1 MRKSFNYFR
10 ANPCGNIT
18 GFVVAPVYPGYRK
31 AYTDC
36 IINQIDKEVEQ
47 VGFISP
53 AYEGAP
59 LRMDMMGG
67 EFCAN
72 ATRAYGLYSA
82 SFYDTDGPVD
92 IEVYVSGKEGTTDVI
107 ADVKNKKAY
116 VAMEEPLDKKTVK
129 VKDKEYKLIELPGI
143 SHLIV
148 EEKEDEEFVEEALKI
163 LKENYKSEAYAVIFL
178 NREKLEIVP
187 YVFVEETQTLFR
199 EGSCGSG
206 TAAVVN
212 FLEEDIKSL
221 DEDYKI
227 SIKNPAGELE
237 VFVYEF
243 EDGKKLCVGGEIEL
257 SDVEKKSI
265 DIPQDVVE
273 KVVAEHDK
281 IVAERKENESE
292 EKDENDLTDEE
303 LKVMREKFGFDWLKY
318 KKGRETS
325 LFLYSKIKKST
336 DQNQ

>member
-1 MRKSFNYFR
+1 MKKTFNYFR

-36 IINQIDKEVEQ
+36 IIEQIDKDVEQ

-82 SFYDTDGPVD
+82 GFYDTDGLVD
-92 IEVYVSGKEGTTDVI
+92 IEVYVSGHKGTTDVI
-107 ADVKNKKAY
+107 ADVKNQKAY
-116 VAMEEPLDKKTVK
+116 VALDAPIGRENLTIAG
-129 VKDKEYKLIELPGI
+129 KDCTLIKLHGI
-143 SHLIV
+143 SHLVV
-148 EEKEDEEFVEEALKI
+148 EAEEDRDFVDKALEV
-163 LKENYKSEAYAVIFL
+163 LKKDYKDEAYGVLFF
-178 NREKLEIVP
+178 NKEKLEMIP
-187 YVFVEETQTLFR
+187 YVYVEGSETLFR

-206 TAAVVN
+206 TVAVVN
-212 FLEEDIKSL
+212 YLESDIDKL

-227 SIKNPAGELE
+227 AIKNPAGELE

-243 EDGKKLCVGGEIEL
+243 EDGKKFCVGGKVEL
-257 SDVEKKSI
+257 SEVEKKSI
-265 DIPQDVVE
+265 EIPQDVALAVI
-273 KVVAEHDK
+273 AEHDK
-281 IVAERKENESE
+281 IVEEHKKKMAEEENQEPV
-292 EKDENDLTDEE
+292 DENDLTDEE
-303 LKVMREKFGFDWLKY
+303 LKIMRDKFGFD
-318 KKGRETS
+318 
-325 LFLYSKIKKST
+325 
-336 DQNQ
+336 

>member
-1 MRKSFNYFR
+1 MKKTFNYFR

-36 IINQIDKEVEQ
+36 IIEQIDNDVEQ

-82 SFYDTDGPVD
+82 GFYDTDGLVD
-92 IEVYVSGKEGTTDVI
+92 IEVYVSGHKGTTDVI
-107 ADVKNKKAY
+107 ADVKNQKAY
-116 VAMEEPLDKKTVK
+116 VALDAPIGRENLTIDG
-129 VKDKEYKLIELPGI
+129 KDCTLIKLHGI
-143 SHLIV
+143 SHLVV
-148 EEKEDEEFVEEALKI
+148 EGEEDRDFVDKALEV
-163 LKENYKSEAYAVIFL
+163 LKKDYKDEAYGVLFF
-178 NREKLEIVP
+178 NKEMLEMIP
-187 YVFVEETQTLFR
+187 YVYVEGSETLFR

-206 TAAVVN
+206 TVAVVN
-212 FLEEDIKSL
+212 YLESDIDKL

-227 SIKNPAGELE
+227 AIKNPAGELE

-243 EDGKKLCVGGEIEL
+243 EDGKKFCVGGKVEL
-257 SDVEKKSI
+257 SEIEKKSI
-265 DIPQDVVE
+265 EIPQDVALAVI
-273 KVVAEHDK
+273 AEHDK
-281 IVAERKENESE
+281 IVEEHKKKMAEEENQEPV
-292 EKDENDLTDEE
+292 DENDLTDEE
-303 LKVMREKFGFDWLKY
+303 LKIMREKFGFD
-318 KKGRETS
+318 
-325 LFLYSKIKKST
+325 
-336 DQNQ
+336 

>member
-1 MRKSFNYFR
+1 MKKTFNYFR

-36 IINQIDKEVEQ
+36 IMEQIDKDVEQ

-82 SFYDTDGPVD
+82 SFYDTDGLVD
-92 IEVYVSGKEGTTDVI
+92 IEVYVSGHEGTTDVI
-107 ADVKNKKAY
+107 ADVKNQKAY
-116 VAMEEPLDKKTVK
+116 VALDAPIGRENLTIDG
-129 VKDKEYKLIELPGI
+129 KDCTLIKLPGI
-143 SHLIV
+143 SHLVV
-148 EEKEDEEFVEEALKI
+148 EAEEDKDFVNKALEV
-163 LKENYKSEAYAVIFL
+163 LKKDHKDEAYGVLFF
-178 NREKLEIVP
+178 NKEKLEMIP
-187 YVFVEETQTLFR
+187 YVYVEGSETLFR

-206 TAAVVN
+206 TIAVVN
-212 FLEEDIKSL
+212 YLEDDIAKL

-243 EDGKKLCVGGEIEL
+243 EDGKKFCVGGKVEL
-257 SDVEKKSI
+257 TEVEKKSI
-265 DIPQDVVE
+265 EIPQDVALAVI
-273 KVVAEHDK
+273 AEHDK
-281 IVAERKENESE
+281 IVEEHKKKMAEEESE
-292 EKDENDLTDEE
+292 KPVDESDLTDEE
-303 LKVMREKFGFDWLKY
+303 LKIMREKFGFD
-318 KKGRETS
+318 
-325 LFLYSKIKKST
+325 
-336 DQNQ
+336 

>member
-1 MRKSFNYFR
+1 MKKSFKYFR

-31 AYTDC
+31 AYTKC
-36 IINQIDKEVEQ
+36 IIEQIDKDVEQ

-82 SFYDTDGPVD
+82 GFYDTDGLVD
-92 IEVYVSGKEGTTDVI
+92 IEVYVSGHEGTTDVI
-107 ADVKNKKAY
+107 ADVKNQKAY
-116 VAMEEPLDKKTVK
+116 VAMDAPLAKKNVK
-129 VKDKEYKLIELPGI
+129 VKGGDYKLIQLPGI

-148 EEKEDEEFVEEALKI
+148 EEKEDEKFVQDALEV
-163 LKENYKSEAYAVIFL
+163 LKKDYKDEAYGVIFFDK
-178 NREKLEIVP
+178 EKLEIVP
-187 YVFVEETQTLFR
+187 FVYVEGSDTLFR
-199 EGSCGSG
+199 ESSCGSG
-206 TAAVVN
+206 TVATVN
-212 FLEEDIKSL
+212 YLEDDIDGL

-243 EDGKKLCVGGEIEL
+243 EDGKKLCVGGEVEL
-257 SDVEKKSI
+257 SEVEKKSI
-265 DIPQDVVE
+265 DIPQDVVAS
-273 KVVAEHDK
+273 VIAEHDK
-281 IVAERKENESE
+281 IVEERKKQMAEEEQEKVVDES
-292 EKDENDLTDEE
+292 DLNDEE
-303 LKVMREKFGFDWLKY
+303 LEIMRKKFGFD
-318 KKGRETS
+318 
-325 LFLYSKIKKST
+325 
-336 DQNQ
+336 

>member
-1 MRKSFNYFR
+1 MKKTFNYFR

-36 IINQIDKEVEQ
+36 IMEQIDKDVEQ

-82 SFYDTDGPVD
+82 SFYDTDGLVD
-92 IEVYVSGKEGTTDVI
+92 IEVYVSGHEGTTDVI
-107 ADVKNKKAY
+107 ADVKNQKAY
-116 VAMEEPLDKKTVK
+116 VALDAPIGREKLTIDG
-129 VKDKEYKLIELPGI
+129 KDCTLIKLPGI
-143 SHLIV
+143 SHLVV
-148 EEKEDEEFVEEALKI
+148 EEEEDKEFVDKALDV
-163 LKENYKSEAYAVIFL
+163 LKKDHKDEAYGVLFF
-178 NREKLEIVP
+178 NKEKLEMIP
-187 YVFVEETQTLFR
+187 YVYVEGSETLFR

-206 TAAVVN
+206 TVAVVN
-212 FLEEDIKSL
+212 YLEDDIAKL

-243 EDGKKLCVGGEIEL
+243 EDGKKFCVGGKVEL
-257 SDVEKKSI
+257 SEVEKKSI
-265 DIPQDVVE
+265 EIPQDVALAVI
-273 KVVAEHDK
+273 AEHDK
-281 IVAERKENESE
+281 IVEEHKKKMAEEEAEKPVDESE
-292 EKDENDLTDEE
+292 LTDEE
-303 LKVMREKFGFDWLKY
+303 LKIMREKFGFD
-318 KKGRETS
+318 
-325 LFLYSKIKKST
+325 
-336 DQNQ
+336 

>member
-1 MRKSFNYFR
+1 MKKSFKYFR

-31 AYTDC
+31 AYTKC
-36 IINQIDKEVEQ
+36 IIEQIDKDVEQ

-82 SFYDTDGPVD
+82 GFYDTDGLVD
-92 IEVYVSGKEGTTDVI
+92 IEVYVSGHEGTTDVI
-107 ADVKNKKAY
+107 ADVKNQKAY
-116 VAMEEPLDKKTVK
+116 VAMDAPLAKKIVK
-129 VKDKEYKLIELPGI
+129 VKGGDYKLIQLPGI

-148 EEKEDEEFVEEALKI
+148 EGQEDEKFVQDALEV
-163 LKENYKSEAYAVIFL
+163 LKKDYKDEAYGVIFL
-178 NREKLEIVP
+178 DKEKLEIVP
-187 YVFVEETQTLFR
+187 FVYVEGSDTLFR
-199 EGSCGSG
+199 ESSCGSG
-206 TAAVVN
+206 TVATVN
-212 FLEEDIKSL
+212 YLEDDIDGL

-243 EDGKKLCVGGEIEL
+243 EDGKKLCVGGEVEL
-257 SDVEKKSI
+257 SEVEKKSI
-265 DIPQDVVE
+265 DIPQDVVAS
-273 KVVAEHDK
+273 VIAEHDK
-281 IVAERKENESE
+281 IAEERKKQMAEEEQEKVVDES
-292 EKDENDLTDEE
+292 DLTDEE
-303 LKVMREKFGFDWLKY
+303 LEIMRKKFGFD
-318 KKGRETS
+318 
-325 LFLYSKIKKST
+325 
-336 DQNQ
+336 

>member
-1 MRKSFNYFR
+1 MKKTFNYFR

-36 IINQIDKEVEQ
+36 IMEQIDKDVEQ

-82 SFYDTDGPVD
+82 SFYDTDGLVD
-92 IEVYVSGKEGTTDVI
+92 IEVYVSGHEGTTDVI
-107 ADVKNKKAY
+107 ADVKNQKAY
-116 VAMEEPLDKKTVK
+116 VALDAPIGR
-129 VKDKEYKLIELPGI
+129 EKLTIDGNNCTLIKLPGI
-143 SHLIV
+143 SHLVV
-148 EEKEDEEFVEEALKI
+148 EAEEDKDFVDKALEV
-163 LKENYKSEAYAVIFL
+163 LKKDHKDEAYGVLFF
-178 NREKLEIVP
+178 NKEKLEMIP
-187 YVFVEETQTLFR
+187 YVYVEGSETLFR

-206 TAAVVN
+206 TIAVVN
-212 FLEEDIKSL
+212 YLEDDIAKL

-243 EDGKKLCVGGEIEL
+243 EDGKKFCVGGKVEL
-257 SDVEKKSI
+257 SEVEKKSI
-265 DIPQDVVE
+265 EIPQDVALAVI
-273 KVVAEHDK
+273 AEHDK
-281 IVAERKENESE
+281 IVEEHKKKMAEEESE
-292 EKDENDLTDEE
+292 KPVDESDLTDEE
-303 LKVMREKFGFDWLKY
+303 LKIMREKFGFD
-318 KKGRETS
+318 
-325 LFLYSKIKKST
+325 
-336 DQNQ
+336 

>member
-1 MRKSFNYFR
+1 MKKTFNYFR

-36 IINQIDKEVEQ
+36 IIEQIDKDVEQ

-82 SFYDTDGPVD
+82 GFYDTDGLVD
-92 IEVYVSGKEGTTDVI
+92 IEVYVSGHQGTTDVI
-107 ADVKNKKAY
+107 ADVKNQKAY
-116 VAMEEPLDKKTVK
+116 VALDAPIGRENLTIAG
-129 VKDKEYKLIELPGI
+129 KDCTLIKLYGI
-143 SHLIV
+143 SHLVV
-148 EEKEDEEFVEEALKI
+148 EAEGDREFVDKALEV
-163 LKENYKSEAYAVIFL
+163 LKKDYKDDAYGVLFF
-178 NREKLEIVP
+178 NKEKLEMIP
-187 YVFVEETQTLFR
+187 YVYVEGSDTLFR

-206 TAAVVN
+206 TVAVVN
-212 FLEEDIKSL
+212 YLESDIDKL

-227 SIKNPAGELE
+227 AIKNPAGELE

-243 EDGKKLCVGGEIEL
+243 EDGKKFCVGGKVEL
-257 SDVEKKSI
+257 SEVEKKSI
-265 DIPQDVVE
+265 EIPQDVALAVI
-273 KVVAEHDK
+273 AEHDK
-281 IVAERKENESE
+281 IVEEHKKKMAEEENQEPV
-292 EKDENDLTDEE
+292 DENDLTDEE
-303 LKVMREKFGFDWLKY
+303 LKIMRDKFGFD
-318 KKGRETS
+318 
-325 LFLYSKIKKST
+325 
-336 DQNQ
+336 

>member
-1 MRKSFNYFR
+1 MKKTFNYFR

-36 IINQIDKEVEQ
+36 IIEQIDKDVEQ

-82 SFYDTDGPVD
+82 GFYDTDGLVD
-92 IEVYVSGKEGTTDVI
+92 IEVYVSGHQGTTDVI
-107 ADVKNKKAY
+107 ADVKNQKAY
-116 VAMEEPLDKKTVK
+116 VALDGPIERENLTIAG
-129 VKDKEYKLIELPGI
+129 KDCTLIKLHGI
-143 SHLIV
+143 SHLVV
-148 EEKEDEEFVEEALKI
+148 EAEEDREFVDKALEV
-163 LKENYKSEAYAVIFL
+163 LKKDYKDEAYGVLFF
-178 NREKLEIVP
+178 NKEMLEMIP
-187 YVFVEETQTLFR
+187 YVYVEGSETLFR

-206 TAAVVN
+206 TVAVVN
-212 FLEEDIKSL
+212 YLEGEIDKL

-227 SIKNPAGELE
+227 EIKNPGGELE

-243 EDGKKLCVGGEIEL
+243 EDGKKFCVGGKVVL
-257 SDVEKKSI
+257 SEVEKKSI
-265 DIPQDVVE
+265 EIPQDVALAVI
-273 KVVAEHDK
+273 AEHDK
-281 IVAERKENESE
+281 IVEEHKKKMAEEENQEPV
-292 EKDENDLTDEE
+292 DENDLTDEE
-303 LKVMREKFGFDWLKY
+303 LKIMRDKFGFD
-318 KKGRETS
+318 
-325 LFLYSKIKKST
+325 
-336 DQNQ
+336 

>member
-1 MRKSFNYFR
+1 MKKTFNYFR

-36 IINQIDKEVEQ
+36 IIEQIDKDVEQ

-82 SFYDTDGPVD
+82 GFYDTDGLVD
-92 IEVYVSGKEGTTDVI
+92 IEVYVSGHKGTTDVI
-107 ADVKNKKAY
+107 ADVKNQKAY
-116 VAMEEPLDKKTVK
+116 VALDAPIGRENLTIAG
-129 VKDKEYKLIELPGI
+129 KDCTLIKLHGI
-143 SHLIV
+143 SHLVV
-148 EEKEDEEFVEEALKI
+148 EAEEDREFVDKALEV
-163 LKENYKSEAYAVIFL
+163 LKKDYKDDAYGVLFF
-178 NREKLEIVP
+178 NKEKLEMIP
-187 YVFVEETQTLFR
+187 YVYVEGSETLFR

-206 TAAVVN
+206 TVAVVN
-212 FLEEDIKSL
+212 YLESDIDKL

-227 SIKNPAGELE
+227 AIKNPAGELE

-243 EDGKKLCVGGEIEL
+243 EDGKKFCVGGKVEL
-257 SDVEKKSI
+257 SEVEKKSI
-265 DIPQDVVE
+265 EIPQDVALAVI
-273 KVVAEHDK
+273 AEHDK
-281 IVAERKENESE
+281 IVEEHKKKMAEEENQEPV
-292 EKDENDLTDEE
+292 DENDLTDEE
-303 LKVMREKFGFDWLKY
+303 LKIMREKFGFD
-318 KKGRETS
+318 
-325 LFLYSKIKKST
+325 
-336 DQNQ
+336 

>member
-1 MRKSFNYFR
+1 MKKTFNYFR

-36 IINQIDKEVEQ
+36 IIEQIDKDVEQ

-82 SFYDTDGPVD
+82 GFYDTDGLVD
-92 IEVYVSGKEGTTDVI
+92 IEVYVSGHKGTTDVI
-107 ADVKNKKAY
+107 ADVKNQKAY
-116 VAMEEPLDKKTVK
+116 VALDAPIGRENLTIAG
-129 VKDKEYKLIELPGI
+129 KDCTLIKLHGI
-143 SHLIV
+143 SHLVV
-148 EEKEDEEFVEEALKI
+148 EAEEDRDFVDKALEV
-163 LKENYKSEAYAVIFL
+163 LKKDYKDEAYGVLFF
-178 NREKLEIVP
+178 NKEMLEMIP
-187 YVFVEETQTLFR
+187 YVYVEGSETLFR

-206 TAAVVN
+206 TVAVVN
-212 FLEEDIKSL
+212 YLEGDIDKL

-227 SIKNPAGELE
+227 AIKNPAGELE

-243 EDGKKLCVGGEIEL
+243 EDGKKFCVGGKVEL
-257 SDVEKKSI
+257 SEVEKKSI
-265 DIPQDVVE
+265 EIPQDVALAVI
-273 KVVAEHDK
+273 AEHDK
-281 IVAERKENESE
+281 IVEEHKKKMAEEENQEPV
-292 EKDENDLTDEE
+292 DENDLTDEE
-303 LKVMREKFGFDWLKY
+303 LKIMRDKFGFD
-318 KKGRETS
+318 
-325 LFLYSKIKKST
+325 
-336 DQNQ
+336 

>member
-1 MRKSFNYFR
+1 MKKSFNYFR

-36 IINQIDKEVEQ
+36 IIEQIDKDVEQ

-82 SFYDTDGPVD
+82 GFYDTDGLVD
-92 IEVYVSGKEGTTDVI
+92 IEVYVSGHEGTTDVI
-107 ADVKNKKAY
+107 ADVKNQKAY
-116 VAMEEPLDKKTVK
+116 VALDAPLDKKTVEIDG
-129 VKDKEYKLIELPGI
+129 KDYTLIKLHGI

-148 EEKEDEEFVEEALKI
+148 EEKEDKEFVDKALEI
-163 LKENYKSEAYAVIFL
+163 LKKDYKDEAYGVLFFDK
-178 NREKLEIVP
+178 EKLEMIP
-187 YVFVEETQTLFR
+187 YVYVEGSETLFR

-206 TAAVVN
+206 TVAVVDY
-212 FLEEDIKSL
+212 LEDDVEKL

-243 EDGKKLCVGGEIEL
+243 EDGKKLCVGGKVEL
-257 SDVEKKSI
+257 SEVEKKSI
-265 DIPQDVVE
+265 EIPKEVALEVI
-273 KVVAEHDK
+273 AEHDK
-281 IVAERKENESE
+281 IVEERKKEMAKEEAEKPVDESE
-292 EKDENDLTDEE
+292 LTDEE
-303 LKVMREKFGFDWLKY
+303 LKIMREKFGFD
-318 KKGRETS
+318 
-325 LFLYSKIKKST
+325 
-336 DQNQ
+336 

>member
-1 MRKSFNYFR
+1 MKKTFNYFR

-36 IINQIDKEVEQ
+36 IIEQIDKDVEQ

-82 SFYDTDGPVD
+82 GFYDTDGLVD
-92 IEVYVSGKEGTTDVI
+92 IEVYVSGHQGTTDVI
-107 ADVKNKKAY
+107 ADVKNQKAY
-116 VAMEEPLDKKTVK
+116 VALDAPIVRENLTIAG
-129 VKDKEYKLIELPGI
+129 KDCTLIKLHGI
-143 SHLIV
+143 SHLVV
-148 EEKEDEEFVEEALKI
+148 EGEEDRDFVDKALEV
-163 LKENYKSEAYAVIFL
+163 LKKDYKDEAYGVLFF
-178 NREKLEIVP
+178 NKEMLEMIP
-187 YVFVEETQTLFR
+187 YVYVEGSETLFR

-206 TAAVVN
+206 TVAVVN
-212 FLEEDIKSL
+212 YLESDIDKL

-227 SIKNPAGELE
+227 AIKNPAGELE

-243 EDGKKLCVGGEIEL
+243 EDGKKFCVGGKVEL
-257 SDVEKKSI
+257 SEVEKKSI
-265 DIPQDVVE
+265 EIPQDVALAVI
-273 KVVAEHDK
+273 AEHDK
-281 IVAERKENESE
+281 IVEEHKKKMAEEENQEPV
-292 EKDENDLTDEE
+292 DENDLTDEE
-303 LKVMREKFGFDWLKY
+303 LKIMRDKFGFD
-318 KKGRETS
+318 
-325 LFLYSKIKKST
+325 
-336 DQNQ
+336 

>member
-1 MRKSFNYFR
+1 MKKTFNYFK

-36 IINQIDKEVEQ
+36 IMEQIDKDVEQ

-82 SFYDTDGPVD
+82 SFYDTDGLVD
-92 IEVYVSGKEGTTDVI
+92 IEVYVSGHEGTTDVI
-107 ADVKNKKAY
+107 ADVKNQKAY
-116 VAMEEPLDKKTVK
+116 VALDAPIGRENLTIDGKDCTLVK
-129 VKDKEYKLIELPGI
+129 LPGI
-143 SHLIV
+143 SHLVV
-148 EEKEDEEFVEEALKI
+148 EAEEDKEFVNKALEV
-163 LKENYKSEAYAVIFL
+163 LKKDHKDEAYGVLFF
-178 NREKLEIVP
+178 NKEKLEMIP
-187 YVFVEETQTLFR
+187 YVYVEGSETLFR

-206 TAAVVN
+206 TIAVVN
-212 FLEEDIKSL
+212 YLEDDIAKL

-243 EDGKKLCVGGEIEL
+243 EDGKKFCVGGKVEL
-257 SDVEKKSI
+257 TEVEKKSI
-265 DIPQDVVE
+265 EIPQDVALAVI
-273 KVVAEHDK
+273 AEHDK
-281 IVAERKENESE
+281 IVEEHKKKMAEEESE
-292 EKDENDLTDEE
+292 KPVDESDLTDEE
-303 LKVMREKFGFDWLKY
+303 LKIMREKFGFD
-318 KKGRETS
+318 
-325 LFLYSKIKKST
+325 
-336 DQNQ
+336 

>member
-1 MRKSFNYFR
+1 MKKTFNYFR

-36 IINQIDKEVEQ
+36 IIEQIDKDVEQ

-82 SFYDTDGPVD
+82 GFYDTDGLVD
-92 IEVYVSGKEGTTDVI
+92 IEVYVSGHKGTTDVI
-107 ADVKNKKAY
+107 ADVKNQKAY
-116 VAMEEPLDKKTVK
+116 VALDGPIERENLTIDG
-129 VKDKEYKLIELPGI
+129 KDCTLIKLHGI

-148 EEKEDEEFVEEALKI
+148 EGEEDRDFVDKALEV
-163 LKENYKSEAYAVIFL
+163 LKKDYKDDAYGVLFF
-178 NREKLEIVP
+178 NKEKLEMIP
-187 YVFVEETQTLFR
+187 YVYVEGSETLFR

-206 TAAVVN
+206 TVAVVN
-212 FLEEDIKSL
+212 YLESDIEKL

-227 SIKNPAGELE
+227 AIKNPAGELE

-243 EDGKKLCVGGEIEL
+243 EDGKKFCVGGKVEL
-257 SDVEKKSI
+257 SEVEKKSI
-265 DIPQDVVE
+265 EIPQDVALAVI
-273 KVVAEHDK
+273 AEHDK
-281 IVAERKENESE
+281 IVEKQKKKMAEEENKEPV
-292 EKDENDLTDEE
+292 DENDLTDEE
-303 LKVMREKFGFDWLKY
+303 LKIMREKFGFD
-318 KKGRETS
+318 
-325 LFLYSKIKKST
+325 
-336 DQNQ
+336 

>member
-1 MRKSFNYFR
+1 MKKSFNYFR

-36 IINQIDKEVEQ
+36 IMEQIDKDVEQ

-82 SFYDTDGPVD
+82 GFYDTDGLVD
-92 IEVYVSGKEGTTDVI
+92 IEVYVSGHEGTTDVI
-107 ADVKNKKAY
+107 ADVKNQKAY
-116 VAMEEPLDKKTVK
+116 VALDAQLDKKSVEIDG
-129 VKDKEYKLIELPGI
+129 KDYTLIKLHGI

-148 EEKEDEEFVEEALKI
+148 EEKEDKEFVDKALEI
-163 LKENYKSEAYAVIFL
+163 LKKDYKDEAYGVIFFDK
-178 NREKLEIVP
+178 EKLEMIP
-187 YVFVEETQTLFR
+187 YVYVEGSETLFR
-199 EGSCGSG
+199 EESCGSG
-206 TAAVVN
+206 TVAVVDY
-212 FLEEDIKSL
+212 LEDDVEKL

-243 EDGKKLCVGGEIEL
+243 EDGKKFCVGGKVEL
-257 SDVEKKSI
+257 SEVEKKSI
-265 DIPQDVVE
+265 EIPKEVALEVI
-273 KVVAEHDK
+273 AEHDK
-281 IVAERKENESE
+281 IVEERKKEMAKEEAEKPVDESE
-292 EKDENDLTDEE
+292 LTDEE
-303 LKVMREKFGFDWLKY
+303 LKIMREKFGFD
-318 KKGRETS
+318 
-325 LFLYSKIKKST
+325 
-336 DQNQ
+336 

>member
-1 MRKSFNYFR
+1 MKKTFNYFR

-36 IINQIDKEVEQ
+36 IIEQIDKDVEQ

-82 SFYDTDGPVD
+82 GFYDTDGLVD
-92 IEVYVSGKEGTTDVI
+92 IEVYVSGHQGTTDVI
-107 ADVKNKKAY
+107 ADVKNQKAY
-116 VAMEEPLDKKTVK
+116 VALDAPIGRENLTIAG
-129 VKDKEYKLIELPGI
+129 KDCTLIKLHGI
-143 SHLIV
+143 SHLVV
-148 EEKEDEEFVEEALKI
+148 EAEEDRDFVDKALEV
-163 LKENYKSEAYAVIFL
+163 LKKDYKDEAYGVLFF
-178 NREKLEIVP
+178 NKKKLEMIP
-187 YVFVEETQTLFR
+187 YVYVEGSETLFR

-206 TAAVVN
+206 TVAVVN
-212 FLEEDIKSL
+212 YLESDIDKL

-227 SIKNPAGELE
+227 AIKNPAGELE

-243 EDGKKLCVGGEIEL
+243 EDGKKFCVGGKVEL
-257 SDVEKKSI
+257 SEVEKKSI
-265 DIPQDVVE
+265 EIPQDVALAVI
-273 KVVAEHDK
+273 AEHDK
-281 IVAERKENESE
+281 IVEEHKKKMAEEENQEPV
-292 EKDENDLTDEE
+292 DENDLTDEE
-303 LKVMREKFGFDWLKY
+303 LKIMRDKFGFD
-318 KKGRETS
+318 
-325 LFLYSKIKKST
+325 
-336 DQNQ
+336 

>member
-1 MRKSFNYFR
+1 MKKTFNYFR

-36 IINQIDKEVEQ
+36 IIEQIDKDVEQ

-82 SFYDTDGPVD
+82 GFYDTDGLVD
-92 IEVYVSGKEGTTDVI
+92 IEVYVSGHQGTTDVI
-107 ADVKNKKAY
+107 ADVKNQKAY
-116 VAMEEPLDKKTVK
+116 VALDAPIGRENLTIVG
-129 VKDKEYKLIELPGI
+129 KDCTLIKLYGI
-143 SHLIV
+143 SHLVV
-148 EEKEDEEFVEEALKI
+148 EAEEDREFVDKALEV
-163 LKENYKSEAYAVIFL
+163 LKKDYKDDAYGVLFF
-178 NREKLEIVP
+178 NKEKLEMIP
-187 YVFVEETQTLFR
+187 YVYVEGSETLFR

-206 TAAVVN
+206 TVAVVN
-212 FLEEDIKSL
+212 YLESDIDKL

-227 SIKNPAGELE
+227 AIKNPAGELE

-243 EDGKKLCVGGEIEL
+243 EDGKKFCVGGKVEL
-257 SDVEKKSI
+257 SEVEKKSI
-265 DIPQDVVE
+265 EIPQDVALAVI
-273 KVVAEHDK
+273 AEHDK
-281 IVAERKENESE
+281 IVEEHKKKMAEEENQEPV
-292 EKDENDLTDEE
+292 DENDLTDEE
-303 LKVMREKFGFDWLKY
+303 LKIMRDKFGFD
-318 KKGRETS
+318 
-325 LFLYSKIKKST
+325 
-336 DQNQ
+336 

>member
-1 MRKSFNYFR
+1 MKKSFNYFR

-36 IINQIDKEVEQ
+36 IIEQIDKDVQQ

-82 SFYDTDGPVD
+82 GFYDTDGLVD
-92 IEVYVSGKEGTTDVI
+92 IEVYVSGHEGTTDVI
-107 ADVKNKKAY
+107 ADVKNQKAY
-116 VAMEEPLDKKTVK
+116 VALDAPLDKKTVEI
-129 VKDKEYKLIELPGI
+129 DGQDYTLIKLHGI

-148 EEKEDEEFVEEALKI
+148 EEKEDKEFVDKALEI
-163 LKENYKSEAYAVIFL
+163 LKKDYKDEAYGVIFFDK
-178 NREKLEIVP
+178 EKLEMIP
-187 YVFVEETQTLFR
+187 YVYVEGSETLFR

-206 TAAVVN
+206 TVAVVDY
-212 FLEEDIKSL
+212 LEDDVEKL

-243 EDGKKLCVGGEIEL
+243 EDGKKLCVGGKVEL
-257 SDVEKKSI
+257 SEVEKKSI
-265 DIPQDVVE
+265 EIPKEVALEVI
-273 KVVAEHDK
+273 AEHDK
-281 IVAERKENESE
+281 IVEERKKEMAKEEAEKPVDESE
-292 EKDENDLTDEE
+292 LTDEE
-303 LKVMREKFGFDWLKY
+303 LKIMREKFGFD
-318 KKGRETS
+318 
-325 LFLYSKIKKST
+325 
-336 DQNQ
+336 

>member
-1 MRKSFNYFR
+1 MKKTFNYFR

-36 IINQIDKEVEQ
+36 IIEQIDKDVEQ

-82 SFYDTDGPVD
+82 GFYDTDGLVD
-92 IEVYVSGKEGTTDVI
+92 IEVYVSGHQGTTDVI
-107 ADVKNKKAY
+107 ADVKNQKAY
-116 VAMEEPLDKKTVK
+116 VALDAPIGRENLTIAG
-129 VKDKEYKLIELPGI
+129 KDCTLIKLHGI
-143 SHLIV
+143 SHLVV
-148 EEKEDEEFVEEALKI
+148 EAEEDRDFVDKALEV
-163 LKENYKSEAYAVIFL
+163 LKKDYKDEAYGVLFF
-178 NREKLEIVP
+178 NKDKLEMIP
-187 YVFVEETQTLFR
+187 YVYVEGSETLFR

-206 TAAVVN
+206 TVAVVN
-212 FLEEDIKSL
+212 YLESDIDKL

-227 SIKNPAGELE
+227 AIKNPAGELE

-243 EDGKKLCVGGEIEL
+243 EDGKKFCVGGKVEL
-257 SDVEKKSI
+257 SEVEKKSI
-265 DIPQDVVE
+265 EIPQDVALAVI
-273 KVVAEHDK
+273 AEHDK
-281 IVAERKENESE
+281 IVEEHKKKMAEEENQEPV
-292 EKDENDLTDEE
+292 DENDLTDEE
-303 LKVMREKFGFDWLKY
+303 LKIMRDKFGFD
-318 KKGRETS
+318 
-325 LFLYSKIKKST
+325 
-336 DQNQ
+336 

>member
-1 MRKSFNYFR
+1 MKKTFNYFR

-36 IINQIDKEVEQ
+36 IIEQIDKDVEQ

-82 SFYDTDGPVD
+82 GFYDTDGLVD
-92 IEVYVSGKEGTTDVI
+92 IEVYVSGHQGTTDVI
-107 ADVKNKKAY
+107 ADVKNQKAY
-116 VAMEEPLDKKTVK
+116 VALDAPIGRENLTIAG
-129 VKDKEYKLIELPGI
+129 KDCTLIKLYGI
-143 SHLIV
+143 SHLVV
-148 EEKEDEEFVEEALKI
+148 EAEEDREFVDKALEV
-163 LKENYKSEAYAVIFL
+163 LKKDYKDDAYGVLFF
-178 NREKLEIVP
+178 NKEKLEMIP
-187 YVFVEETQTLFR
+187 YVYVEGSDTLFR

-206 TAAVVN
+206 TVAVVN
-212 FLEEDIKSL
+212 YLESDIDKL

-227 SIKNPAGELE
+227 AIKNPAGELE

-243 EDGKKLCVGGEIEL
+243 EDSKKFCVGGKVEL
-257 SDVEKKSI
+257 SEVEKKSI
-265 DIPQDVVE
+265 EIPQDVALAVI
-273 KVVAEHDK
+273 AEHDK
-281 IVAERKENESE
+281 IVEEHKKKMAEEENQEPV
-292 EKDENDLTDEE
+292 DENDLTDEE
-303 LKVMREKFGFDWLKY
+303 LKIMRDKFGFD
-318 KKGRETS
+318 
-325 LFLYSKIKKST
+325 
-336 DQNQ
+336 

>member
-1 MRKSFNYFR
+1 MKKSFKYFR

-31 AYTDC
+31 AYTEC
-36 IINQIDKEVEQ
+36 IIEQIDKDVEQ

-82 SFYDTDGPVD
+82 GFYDTDGLVD
-92 IEVYVSGKEGTTDVI
+92 IEVYVSGHEGTTDVI
-107 ADVKNKKAY
+107 ADVKNQKAY
-116 VAMEEPLDKKTVK
+116 VALDAPLDKKSVK
-129 VKDKEYKLIELPGI
+129 IDGKDYTLIKLHGI

-148 EEKEDEEFVEEALKI
+148 EAKEDKEFVDKALEI
-163 LKENYKSEAYAVIFL
+163 LKKDYKDEAYGVIFFDK
-178 NREKLEIVP
+178 EKLEMIP
-187 YVFVEETQTLFR
+187 YVYVEGSETLFR

-206 TAAVVN
+206 TVAVVDY
-212 FLEEDIKSL
+212 LEDDIEKL

-243 EDGKKLCVGGEIEL
+243 EDGKKFCVGGKVEL
-257 SDVEKKSI
+257 SEVEKKSI
-265 DIPQDVVE
+265 EIPKEVALEVI
-273 KVVAEHDK
+273 AEHDK
-281 IVAERKENESE
+281 IVEERRKEMAKEEAEKPVDESE
-292 EKDENDLTDEE
+292 LTDEE
-303 LKVMREKFGFDWLKY
+303 LKIMREKFGFD
-318 KKGRETS
+318 
-325 LFLYSKIKKST
+325 
-336 DQNQ
+336 

>member
-1 MRKSFNYFR
+1 MKKTFNYFR

-36 IINQIDKEVEQ
+36 IMEQIDKDVEQ

-82 SFYDTDGPVD
+82 GFYDTDGLVD
-92 IEVYVSGKEGTTDVI
+92 IEVYVSGHEGTTDVI
-107 ADVKNKKAY
+107 ADVKNQKAY
-116 VAMEEPLDKKTVK
+116 VALDAPIGRENLTIDG
-129 VKDKEYKLIELPGI
+129 KDCTLIKLPGI
-143 SHLIV
+143 SHLVV
-148 EEKEDEEFVEEALKI
+148 EAEEDKDFVNKALEV
-163 LKENYKSEAYAVIFL
+163 LKKDHKDEAYGVLFF
-178 NREKLEIVP
+178 NKEKLEMIP
-187 YVFVEETQTLFR
+187 YVYVEGSETLFR

-206 TAAVVN
+206 TIAVVN
-212 FLEEDIKSL
+212 YLEDDIAKL

-243 EDGKKLCVGGEIEL
+243 EDGKKFCVGGKVEL
-257 SDVEKKSI
+257 TEVEKKSI
-265 DIPQDVVE
+265 EIPQDVALAVI
-273 KVVAEHDK
+273 AEHDK
-281 IVAERKENESE
+281 IVEEHKKKMAEEESE
-292 EKDENDLTDEE
+292 KPVDESDLTDEE
-303 LKVMREKFGFDWLKY
+303 LKIMREKFGFD
-318 KKGRETS
+318 
-325 LFLYSKIKKST
+325 
-336 DQNQ
+336 

>member
-1 MRKSFNYFR
+1 MKKTFNYFR

-36 IINQIDKEVEQ
+36 IIEQIDKDVEQ

-82 SFYDTDGPVD
+82 GFYDTDGLVD
-92 IEVYVSGKEGTTDVI
+92 IEVYVSGHQGTTDVI
-107 ADVKNKKAY
+107 ADVKNQKAY
-116 VAMEEPLDKKTVK
+116 VALDAPIGRENLTIAG
-129 VKDKEYKLIELPGI
+129 KDCTLIKLHGI
-143 SHLIV
+143 SHLVV
-148 EEKEDEEFVEEALKI
+148 EAEEDRDFVDKALEV
-163 LKENYKSEAYAVIFL
+163 LKKDYKDEAYGVLFF
-178 NREKLEIVP
+178 NKEMLEMIP
-187 YVFVEETQTLFR
+187 YVYVEGSETLFR

-206 TAAVVN
+206 TVAVVN
-212 FLEEDIKSL
+212 YLESDIDKL

-227 SIKNPAGELE
+227 AIKNPAGELE

-243 EDGKKLCVGGEIEL
+243 EDGKKFCVGGKVEL
-257 SDVEKKSI
+257 SEVEKKSI
-265 DIPQDVVE
+265 EIPQDVALAVI
-273 KVVAEHDK
+273 AEHDK
-281 IVAERKENESE
+281 IVEEHKKKMAEEENQEPV
-292 EKDENDLTDEE
+292 DENDLTDEE
-303 LKVMREKFGFDWLKY
+303 LKIMRDKFGFD
-318 KKGRETS
+318 
-325 LFLYSKIKKST
+325 
-336 DQNQ
+336 

>member
-1 MRKSFNYFR
+1 MIMKKSFKYFR

-31 AYTDC
+31 AYTKC
-36 IINQIDKEVEQ
+36 IIEQIDKDVEQ

-82 SFYDTDGPVD
+82 GFYDTDGLVD
-92 IEVYVSGKEGTTDVI
+92 IEVYVSGHEGTTDVI
-107 ADVKNKKAY
+107 ADVKNQKAY
-116 VAMEEPLDKKTVK
+116 VAMDAPLTKKNVK
-129 VKDKEYKLIELPGI
+129 VKGGDYKLIQLPGI

-148 EEKEDEEFVEEALKI
+148 EGQEDEKFVQDALEV
-163 LKENYKSEAYAVIFL
+163 LKKDYKDEAYGVIFL
-178 NREKLEIVP
+178 DKEKLEIVP
-187 YVFVEETQTLFR
+187 FVYVEGSDTLFR
-199 EGSCGSG
+199 ESSCGSG
-206 TAAVVN
+206 TVATVN
-212 FLEEDIKSL
+212 YLEDDIDGL

-243 EDGKKLCVGGEIEL
+243 EDGKKLCVGGEVEL
-257 SDVEKKSI
+257 SEVEKKSI
-265 DIPQDVVE
+265 DIPQDVVAS
-273 KVVAEHDK
+273 VIAEHDK
-281 IVAERKENESE
+281 IVEERKKQMAEEEQEKVVDES
-292 EKDENDLTDEE
+292 DLTDEE
-303 LKVMREKFGFDWLKY
+303 LEIMRKKFGFD
-318 KKGRETS
+318 
-325 LFLYSKIKKST
+325 
-336 DQNQ
+336 

>member
-1 MRKSFNYFR
+1 MKKTFNYFR

-36 IINQIDKEVEQ
+36 IMEQIDKDVEQ

-82 SFYDTDGPVD
+82 SFYDTDGLVD
-92 IEVYVSGKEGTTDVI
+92 IEVYVSGHEGTTDVI
-107 ADVKNKKAY
+107 ADVKNQKAY
-116 VAMEEPLDKKTVK
+116 VALDAPIGREKLTIDGKDCTLVK
-129 VKDKEYKLIELPGI
+129 LPGI
-143 SHLIV
+143 SHLVV
-148 EEKEDEEFVEEALKI
+148 EAEEDKGFVDKALEV
-163 LKENYKSEAYAVIFL
+163 LKKDHKDEAYGVLFFDK
-178 NREKLEIVP
+178 EKLEMIP
-187 YVFVEETQTLFR
+187 YVYVEGSETLFR

-206 TAAVVN
+206 TIAVVN
-212 FLEEDIKSL
+212 YLEDDIAKL

-243 EDGKKLCVGGEIEL
+243 EDGKKFCVGGKVEL
-257 SDVEKKSI
+257 TEVEKKSI
-265 DIPQDVVE
+265 EIPQDVALAVI
-273 KVVAEHDK
+273 AEHDK
-281 IVAERKENESE
+281 IVEEHKKKMAEEESE
-292 EKDENDLTDEE
+292 KPVDESDLTDEE
-303 LKVMREKFGFDWLKY
+303 LKIMREKFGFD
-318 KKGRETS
+318 
-325 LFLYSKIKKST
+325 
-336 DQNQ
+336 

>member
-1 MRKSFNYFR
+1 MKKTFNYFR

-36 IINQIDKEVEQ
+36 IMEQIDKDVEQ

-82 SFYDTDGPVD
+82 SFYDTDGLVD
-92 IEVYVSGKEGTTDVI
+92 IEVYVSGHEGTTDVI
-107 ADVKNKKAY
+107 ADVKNQKAY
-116 VAMEEPLDKKTVK
+116 VALDAPIGRENLTIDG
-129 VKDKEYKLIELPGI
+129 KDCALIKLPGI

-148 EEKEDEEFVEEALKI
+148 EEEEDKEFVDKALEV
-163 LKENYKSEAYAVIFL
+163 LKKDHKDEAYGVLFFDK
-178 NREKLEIVP
+178 EKLEMIP
-187 YVFVEETQTLFR
+187 YVYVEGSETLFR
-199 EGSCGSG
+199 ESSCGSG
-206 TAAVVN
+206 TIAVVN
-212 FLEEDIKSL
+212 YLEDDIAKL

-243 EDGKKLCVGGEIEL
+243 EDGKKFCVGGKVEL
-257 SDVEKKSI
+257 TEVEKKSI
-265 DIPQDVVE
+265 EIPQDVALAVI
-273 KVVAEHDK
+273 AEHDK
-281 IVAERKENESE
+281 IVEEHKKKMAEEESE
-292 EKDENDLTDEE
+292 KPVDESDLTDEE
-303 LKVMREKFGFDWLKY
+303 LKIMREKFGFD
-318 KKGRETS
+318 
-325 LFLYSKIKKST
+325 
-336 DQNQ
+336 

>member
-1 MRKSFNYFR
+1 MKKTFNYFR

-36 IINQIDKEVEQ
+36 IIEQIDKDVEQ

-82 SFYDTDGPVD
+82 GFYDTDGLVD
-92 IEVYVSGKEGTTDVI
+92 IEVYVSGHKGTTDVI
-107 ADVKNKKAY
+107 ADVKNQKAY
-116 VAMEEPLDKKTVK
+116 VALDAPIGRENLTIAG
-129 VKDKEYKLIELPGI
+129 KDCTLIKLHGI
-143 SHLIV
+143 SHLVV
-148 EEKEDEEFVEEALKI
+148 EAEEDRDFVDKALEV
-163 LKENYKSEAYAVIFL
+163 LKKDYKDEAYGVLFF
-178 NREKLEIVP
+178 NKEKLEMIP
-187 YVFVEETQTLFR
+187 YVYVEGSETLFR

-206 TAAVVN
+206 TVAVVN
-212 FLEEDIKSL
+212 YLESDIDKL

-227 SIKNPAGELE
+227 AIKNPGGELE

-243 EDGKKLCVGGEIEL
+243 EDGKKFCVGGKVEISE
-257 SDVEKKSI
+257 VEKKSI
-265 DIPQDVVE
+265 EIPQDVALAVI
-273 KVVAEHDK
+273 AEHDK
-281 IVAERKENESE
+281 IVEEHKKKMAEEENQDPV
-292 EKDENDLTDEE
+292 DENDLTDEE
-303 LKVMREKFGFDWLKY
+303 LKIMRDKFGFD
-318 KKGRETS
+318 
-325 LFLYSKIKKST
+325 
-336 DQNQ
+336 

>member
-1 MRKSFNYFR
+1 MKKSFKYFR

-31 AYTDC
+31 AYTKC
-36 IINQIDKEVEQ
+36 IIEQIDKDVEQ

-82 SFYDTDGPVD
+82 GFYDTDGLVD
-92 IEVYVSGKEGTTDVI
+92 IEVYVSGHEGTTDVI
-107 ADVKNKKAY
+107 ADVKNQKAY
-116 VAMEEPLDKKTVK
+116 VALDGPLAKKTVK
-129 VKDKEYKLIELPGI
+129 VKGGDYKLIQLPGI

-148 EEKEDEEFVEEALKI
+148 EEKEDEKFVQDALEV
-163 LKENYKSEAYAVIFL
+163 LKKDYKDEAYGVIFFDK
-178 NREKLEIVP
+178 EKLEIVP
-187 YVFVEETQTLFR
+187 FVYVEGSDTLFR
-199 EGSCGSG
+199 ESSCGSG
-206 TAAVVN
+206 TVATVN
-212 FLEEDIKSL
+212 YLEDDIDGL

-243 EDGKKLCVGGEIEL
+243 EDGKKLCVGGEVEL
-257 SDVEKKSI
+257 SEVEKKSI
-265 DIPQDVVE
+265 DIPQDVVAS
-273 KVVAEHDK
+273 VIAEHDK
-281 IVAERKENESE
+281 IVEERKKQMAEEEQEKVVDES
-292 EKDENDLTDEE
+292 DLTDEE
-303 LKVMREKFGFDWLKY
+303 LEIMRKKFGFD
-318 KKGRETS
+318 
-325 LFLYSKIKKST
+325 
-336 DQNQ
+336 

>member
-1 MRKSFNYFR
+1 MKKTFNYFR

-36 IINQIDKEVEQ
+36 IIEQIDKDVEQ

-82 SFYDTDGPVD
+82 GFYDTDGLVD
-92 IEVYVSGKEGTTDVI
+92 IEVYVSGHQGTTDVI
-107 ADVKNKKAY
+107 ADVKNQKAY
-116 VAMEEPLDKKTVK
+116 VALDAPIGRENLTIDG
-129 VKDKEYKLIELPGI
+129 KDCTLIKLHGI
-143 SHLIV
+143 SHLVVEV
-148 EEKEDEEFVEEALKI
+148 EEGRDFVDKALEV
-163 LKENYKSEAYAVIFL
+163 LKKDHKDEAYGVLFF
-178 NREKLEIVP
+178 NKDKLKMIP
-187 YVFVEETQTLFR
+187 YVYVEGSETLFR

-206 TAAVVN
+206 TVAVVN
-212 FLEEDIKSL
+212 YLESDIDKL

-227 SIKNPAGELE
+227 AIKNPAGELE

-243 EDGKKLCVGGEIEL
+243 EDGKKFCVGGKVEL
-257 SDVEKKSI
+257 SEVEKKSI
-265 DIPQDVVE
+265 EIPQDVALAVI
-273 KVVAEHDK
+273 AEHDK
-281 IVAERKENESE
+281 IVEEHKKKMAEEENQEPV
-292 EKDENDLTDEE
+292 DENDLTDEE
-303 LKVMREKFGFDWLKY
+303 LKIMRDKFGFD
-318 KKGRETS
+318 
-325 LFLYSKIKKST
+325 
-336 DQNQ
+336 